1 MAKILIV
8 DDNEQNCELMRDV
21 VSTWGHEVHKVFQGM
36 EAIEFAS
43 RSQPDVILL
52 DVMLPGMNG
61 FEVCRELKRNPKTDN
76 IYIILLTALNDVED
90 RIRGFKVGADSFISK
105 PANYNELKYI
115 IASRVQRKQ
124 MIDGME
130 TQQNVCES
138 FLELMKAQNAE
149 LYRQTIE
156 RKELCNKAGYL
167 LALQEQQLSRLL
179 VAACLCD
186 LGSLV
191 APEGSCGGHEA
202 AGEALVR
209 PLKMGEW
216 LKFYIRHHHERK
228 NRHSFDEQVV
238 AAQELVQGMQILST
252 VVRYQELCNIHGNK
266 DSSLSA
272 LQQEAKNGDW
282 ETRVVV
288 ALLQLRKDETFI
300 QGLNI
305 NQ

>member
-186 LGSLV
+186 IGSLV
-191 APEGSCGGHEA
+191 APEGGCCGHEA
-202 AGEALVR
+202 AGEALVS
-209 PLKMGEW
+209 PLKMGVW

-252 VVRYQELCNIHGNK
+252 VVRYQELCEIHGNK
-266 DSSLSA
+266 DSSLSV

-282 ETRVVV
+282 EMRVVV